1 MSFEIQELPDIIR
14 VIILINL
21 AKGRSLPKSVLK
33 RQIDRICTRYV
44 CVETSDFDKTL
55 TEMMAEGLILIRD
68 ETVQLTD
75 RGIKL
80 GKEWRNLLLK
90 KEPIIEVVAGL
101 TDGSI
106 TGLVVVLSSY
116 IANLSLVTAT
126 FAALL
131 TLVAVAITNFSSFL
145 LGGITEDLADML
157 TLQTLIRYSVSD
169 IPNVAERNKSLM
181 LVKQLFMVLHKEIG
195 RANLYAAIICGA
207 TTYLA
212 GSIPIIVYLLLPH
225 PIDVIISLSVVGID
239 AVVFMRVI
247 NTKDSLVNI
256 QNLWNSVMKH
266 AQTTMRDVVGNV
278 ELDDLLA
285 RREEIA
291 ERIEK
296 VVEGETQGWG
306 VDIISVKLQNVELPE
321 DMKRVIARQ
330 AEAEREKR
338 AVIIKSEGELT
349 AATNLEKAVQ
359 QMSNRAMYLRTLSS
373 LEDISYDQ
381 SNTIVFALP
390 MEIVKGEIVG
400 LSAFAKASGE
410 KATERMRRSESKER
424 NEQT

>member
-1 MSFEIQELPDIIR
+1 MSETLHTEMRKGSEYSGSPAPFAFFLILFIIFIALAALVFPGPSVAMFSGIAFLCLLVLPFTVAINKEWEEA
-14 VIILINL
+14 IILRFGKFQRLVGPGFFFKWPL
-21 AKGRSLPKSVLK
+21 A
-33 RQIDRICTRYV
+33 
-44 CVETSDFDKTL
+44 E
-55 TEMMAEGLILIRD
+55 
-68 ETVQLTD
+68 
-75 RGIKL
+75 
-80 GKEWRNLLLK
+80 
-90 KEPIIEVVAGL
+90 
-101 TDGSI
+101 
-106 TGLVVVLSSY
+106 
-116 IANLSLVTAT
+116 
-126 FAALL
+126 
-131 TLVAVAITNFSSFL
+131 SFL
-145 LGGITEDLADML
+145 KQDKRIITLDVARQEVMTKDN
-157 TLQTLIRYSVSD
+157 ISVS
-169 IPNVAERNKSLM
+169 
-181 LVKQLFMVLHKEIG
+181 
-195 RANLYAAIICGA
+195 
-207 TTYLA
+207 
-212 GSIPIIVYLLLPH
+212 
-225 PIDVIISLSVVGID
+225 ID

-373 LEDISYDQ
+373 LEDISYDP

-390 MEIVKGEIVG
+390 MEIAKGEIVG

-410 KATERMRRSESKER
+410 RATERMRRSESKER